1 PITSNAAFV
10 VNTSLRQQAYTS
22 DLSLGVMASV
32 MVGF

>member
-1 PITSNAAFV
+1 